1 MDFSFRHDRWFEKLP
16 ASPKDR
22 GSVALCVLRTGE
34 GQRELP
40 RTVELTPEG
49 GVAGDAWRTE
59 EDRDPKWQ
67 VSLINVHVVRSCAE
81 TDDPARTALSGDN
94 FQVDLDLTTEN
105 LPTGTRLRMGSA
117 ELVVSPHPHL
127 PCKSFHE
134 RFGALAAKR
143 VGRATK
149 IGRRGRG
156 VLCTVTVAGSVS
168 VDDPVE
174 VLERPS

>member
-1 MDFSFRHDRWFEKLP
+1 MDLSARHDRWFEEL
-16 ASPKDR
+16 ATSPQDR

-34 GQRELP
+34 GVRELP
-40 RTVELTPEG
+40 SIVELTPEG
-49 GVAGDAWRTE
+49 GVAGDAWLGE

-94 FQVDLDLTTEN
+94 FHVDLDLTTEN
-105 LPTGTRLRMGSA
+105 LPTGTRLRLGTA

-127 PCKSFHE
+127 PCKSFHA
-134 RFGALAAKR
+134 RFGALATQR

-149 IGRRGRG
+149 LGRRGRG
-156 VLCTVTVAGSVS
+156 VLCTVTAAGTVS
-168 VDDPVE
+168 VGDVIE
-174 VLERPS
+174 VLERP